1 VNHTIRDRLALLVH
15 SVRYEDLPAFVVHET
30 KRLILDTLGC
40 ALGGSGSEPAAI
52 VRDVARTLGGHPEAT
67 LLGTGGRTSCVL
79 ATLVNG
85 TLIRYLDLNDYYFG
99 HDSAHPSGNLAAGM
113 AVAQRTGKSGRDLL
127 AGLVAA
133 YELQIR
139 FCDFVAGPGIS
150 ERGWHPGTTM
160 QFSSAALSARLL
172 SDDPIVTANAIAIS
186 GSHNNSLA
194 QLQRGHIPASK
205 ATAEAQI
212 CKGGVEAA
220 LLAAAGL
227 TGPDEIFEGVAG
239 WAKVVADGIDTEA
252 LTAPLEN
259 HFRILETCMKPY
271 AAVAGAM
278 APIQAAIDLRRKDG
292 IDAADID
299 SVTVRLP
306 AVAARKA
313 ADPKKLAPKDKETAD
328 HSVHYCVAVSLLDA
342 ACGPAQFTRSRI
354 ASSDVAAMIA
364 RMRIETDDALTALWP
379 ASSGG
384 GVSVMLHNGK
394 EVSRLHL
401 QPPGHPANR
410 ITDADLEN
418 KFSELAD
425 GVLSP
430 SRIRQAIDC
439 VWTLESCTRL
449 DNLMEL
455 LVGDQGG

>member
-1 VNHTIRDRLALLVH
+1 VNGAVRDRLAVLAH
-15 SVRYEDLPAFVVHET
+15 SVRYEDLPSPVVHET

-40 ALGGSGSEPAAI
+40 ALGGSHSEPAAI
-52 VRDVARTLGGHPEAT
+52 VRNVARTLGGNPEAT
-67 LLGTGGRTSCVL
+67 MLGTGGRTSCAL

-113 AVAQRTGKSGRDLL
+113 AVAQRVGRSGKDLI
-127 AGLVAA
+127 AALVAA

-150 ERGWHPGTTM
+150 DRGWHPGTTL
-160 QFSSAALSARLL
+160 QFSSAALAARLL
-172 SDDPIVTANAIAIS
+172 GDDPVVTANAIAIS
-186 GSHNNSLA
+186 GTHNNSLA

-205 ATAEAQI
+205 ATAEALI

-220 LLAAAGL
+220 LLATAGL

-239 WAKVVADGIDTEA
+239 WSKVVANGLDTEA
-252 LTAPLEN
+252 LTAPLKDR
-259 HFRILETCMKPY
+259 FRIVESCMKPY

-278 APIQAAIDLRRKDG
+278 APIQAAIDIRRKDG
-292 IDAADID
+292 IDAAHINT
-299 SVTVRLP
+299 VTIRLP
-306 AVAARKA
+306 AVAVRKA

-328 HSVHYCVAVSLLDA
+328 HSMHYCVAVALLDA
-342 ACGPAQFTRSRI
+342 ACGPAQFTRARI
-354 ASSDVAAMIA
+354 AASDVAAMIV
-364 RMRIETDDALTALWP
+364 RIQIKTDDELTALWP

-384 GVSVMLHNGK
+384 GVSVTLRNGR
-394 EVSRLHL
+394 EVSRLHR

-410 ITDADLEN
+410 ITDADLET
-418 KFSELAD
+418 KFTELAD

-430 SRIRQAIDC
+430 ARIR
-439 VWTLESCTRL
+439 
-449 DNLMEL
+449 
-455 LVGDQGG
+455 